1 MIVFDVMSIG
11 FFDSGLGGLTVLK
24 EVVKTLPQY
33 SYIYLGDNARTPYG
47 SRSQEIIYQF
57 TLQGVKKL
65 FEKGAELVILACN
78 TSSSASLRKI
88 QQEFLPRN
96 FPGKRVLGI
105 IIPTAEEIDRFSQ
118 TKEVGIL
125 ATEATVN
132 SLAYQK
138 EINKLYPDINVYQQ
152 ACPLLVPII
161 ESGEIDEENLNL
173 AIQKYLNKLFAKNRK
188 IDTIILGCTHYAI
201 IEEKIKSLLPADV
214 KIVSQGPIIAEKLK
228 NYLIRHPEIEEK
240 ISKTGKR
247 LFFSTEDSERIR
259 LLTSLFYGEPLK
271 IEVIKI

>member
-1 MIVFDVMSIG
+1 MLG

-24 EVVKTLPQY
+24 ETVKILPQY
-33 SYIYLGDNARTPYG
+33 SYIYVGDDARTPYG
-47 SRSQEIIYQF
+47 SRDQETIYQF
-57 TLQGVKKL
+57 TLEGVKKL

-96 FPGKRVLGI
+96 FPSKRVLGI
-105 IIPTAEEIDRFSQ
+105 IIPTAEEIDKFSHS
-118 TKEVGIL
+118 KEVGIL

-132 SLAYQK
+132 SLAYPK
-138 EINKLYPDINVYQQ
+138 EIAKFSPHIKVFQQ
-152 ACPLLVPII
+152 ACPLFVPII
-161 ESGEIDEENLNL
+161 EAGEIDGEDLNL
-173 AIQKYLNKLFAKNRK
+173 VTQKYLSEMFVKSPK

-201 IEEKIKSLLPADV
+201 IEEKIKSRLPSGV
-214 KIVSQGPIIAEKLK
+214 KIISQGPIIAEKLK

-240 ISKTGKR
+240 ISKTGER

-259 LLTSLFYGEPLK
+259 LLASLFYGEP
-271 IEVIKI
+271 IEIKTIKI